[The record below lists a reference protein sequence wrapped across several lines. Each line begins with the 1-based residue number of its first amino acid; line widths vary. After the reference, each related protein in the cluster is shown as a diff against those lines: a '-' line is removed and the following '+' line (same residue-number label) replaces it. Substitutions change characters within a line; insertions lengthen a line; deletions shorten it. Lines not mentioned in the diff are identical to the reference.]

1 MCVKCVYFYA
11 NVSQHEKRPKKK
23 GIMYVFSE
31 KIEKER
37 IYASLMSSSQAFGK
51 PKLNERSMP
60 ASGYNA

>member
-1 MCVKCVYFYA
+1 MLIYVCIVCAFYV
-11 NVSQHEKRPKKK
+11 NEYILGKDT
-23 GIMYVFSE
+23 
-31 KIEKER
+31 KER